1 MDIKIIKLFF
11 WAILFTFCSC
21 GKPNKPTANMDFGE
35 VHPDKIIEKILT
47 LDFNEEAQQDP
58 NAFVEFVYLS
68 KDGLPPAGIIFTND
82 GKDIKGNVLKLYAKD
97 FVVNHTKKIGIRFP
111 SGSKQQEYEGVLKLV
126 DASQDLKQYIT
137 FGDSSSSF
145 QVNDIIGNWKAEYN
159 DPYPIWLKLAIGL
172 VLIIIVAFGTF
183 KYLKRMNGPMG
194 PKSFKNGMISFLDGN
209 TASVRLEDLTTYNI
223 SKALG
228 IEEGIV
234 LEPYDKPSPN
244 GKKRFARLK
253 NTSSATVKILYDGIE
268 ETIGISQ
275 DLYNSDVIQ
284 ITNSENK
291 TFTINYSNNKI
302 SRTF

>member
-1 MDIKIIKLFF
+1 
-11 WAILFTFCSC
+11 
-21 GKPNKPTANMDFGE
+21 
-35 VHPDKIIEKILT
+35 
-47 LDFNEEAQQDP
+47 
-58 NAFVEFVYLS
+58 
-68 KDGLPPAGIIFTND
+68 
-82 GKDIKGNVLKLYAKD
+82 
-97 FVVNHTKKIGIRFP
+97 
-111 SGSKQQEYEGVLKLV
+111 
-126 DASQDLKQYIT
+126 
-137 FGDSSSSF
+137 
-145 QVNDIIGNWKAEYN
+145 
-159 DPYPIWLKLAIGL
+159 
-172 VLIIIVAFGTF
+172 
-183 KYLKRMNGPMG
+183 MNGPMG

-268 ETIGISQ
+268 ETLGISQ

>member
-21 GKPNKPTANMDFGE
+21 GKPNKPTAKMDFGE

-111 SGSKQQEYEGVLKLV
+111 SGSKEQEYEGVLKLV

-137 FGDSSSSF
+137 FGESASSF

-159 DPYPIWLKLAIGL
+159 DPYPIWLKLAIGFMFI
-172 VLIIIVAFGTF
+172 LIIGVVIYFILWSKRKFGSMDVEVL
-183 KYLKRMNGPMG
+183 KYKEEDKKFVRCISQLIDLSGERVKDISSCFGLADGNVILKA
-194 PKSFKNGMISFLDGN
+194 KSSKNGILSYSSIAESATNDSGSSF
-209 TASVRLEDLTTYNI
+209 TEDDIINIKI
-223 SKALG
+223 SKG
-228 IEEGIV
+228 
-234 LEPYDKPSPN
+234 
-244 GKKRFARLK
+244 
-253 NTSSATVKILYDGIE
+253 
-268 ETIGISQ
+268 
-275 DLYNSDVIQ
+275 
-284 ITNSENK
+284 
-291 TFTINYSNNKI
+291 NNKE
-302 SRTF
+302 TFQIKIK